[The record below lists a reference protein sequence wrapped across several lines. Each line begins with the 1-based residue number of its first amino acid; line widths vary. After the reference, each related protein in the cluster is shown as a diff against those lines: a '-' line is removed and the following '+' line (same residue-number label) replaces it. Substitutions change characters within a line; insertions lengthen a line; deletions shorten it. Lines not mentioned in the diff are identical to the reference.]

1 MSSYLQF
8 CCKISKTDPLVEYIK
23 ALLILA
29 NLYRI
34 FNGLLKTAL
43 GVPPGSTTTLTTSQD
58 QTFRI
63 ESVKCLA
70 TIIKSMGS
78 WMDQQLRI
86 GDFSPKVS
94 EAYLNSVDSP
104 NILTGEDGS
113 GIDYELQS
121 DSGSPDITGT
131 PSLEQRRA
139 FKIEFQVQVT
149 FVLVLE
155 LQIVP

>member
-1 MSSYLQF
+1 MASL
-8 CCKISKTDPLVEYIK
+8 ISVDVC
-23 ALLILA
+23 
-29 NLYRI
+29 RVV
-34 FNGLLKTAL
+34 NGLLKTAL
-43 GVPPGSTTTLTTSQD
+43 GVPPGSTTTLTTAQD

-86 GDFSPKVS
+86 GDFSPKIS
-94 EAYLNSVDSP
+94 EASLSSVSSIDNP
-104 NILTGEDGS
+104 NILIGEDGG

-121 DSGSPDITGT
+121 DSGSPDVSGA

-139 FKIEFQVQVT
+139 FKIELQVNVI
-149 FVLVLE
+149 FILGLE
-155 LQIVP
+155 LMILSLKEGFKFLN